1 MAARTVQIRAA
12 NGDSE
17 FAPILFDR
25 LCAMSAINRCQ
36 ETINAEGMAMKMD
49 SLNFRQMTYR
59 APVIAL
65 HCSGAGASE
74 WYSLAEALGE
84 DYEVRAPEHYGGGT
98 SGAWT
103 GEHAFTL
110 ADDAARAIALIDAIQ
125 SKVHLVGH
133 SYGGGVAL
141 HVALARP
148 SQIASMVLYE
158 PSAFH
163 LLRQLGEPGAQAFSE
178 IAGVA
183 RQVADGVLTGDYRR
197 AVAGFVDYWSGT
209 DTWER
214 MRPAAQRALICWA
227 PKGPLDFHALIENS
241 TPASAYRTLKCPVLI
256 MRGEHALKPSRIIA
270 DQLAELLPDS
280 RLLVIEGAGH
290 MGPFTQASKVAA
302 LIAHH
307 ITTIDAQS
315 WEAKSRSA
323 APPMEAMS

>member
-1 MAARTVQIRAA
+1 
-12 NGDSE
+12 
-17 FAPILFDR
+17 
-25 LCAMSAINRCQ
+25 
-36 ETINAEGMAMKMD
+36 MKMD
-49 SLNFRQMTYR
+49 SLTLRQTTYR
-59 APVIAL
+59 VPVIAL
-65 HCSGAGASE
+65 HCSGAGTSE
-74 WYSLAEALGE
+74 WYSLAEALGD
-84 DYEVRAPEHYGGGT
+84 DYELLAPEHYG
-98 SGAWT
+98 SASNGAWT

-110 ADDAARAIALIDAIQ
+110 SDDAARAIALIDASQ

-163 LLRQLGEPGAQAFSE
+163 LLRELSEPGAQAFSE

-209 DTWER
+209 GTWER

-227 PKGPLDFHALIENS
+227 PKGPLDFHALIENP
-241 TPASAYRTLKCPVLI
+241 TPASAYRALKCPALI
-256 MRGEHALKPSRIIA
+256 IRGEHALKPSRIIA

-290 MGPFTQASKVAA
+290 MGPFTHASKVAA
-302 LIAHH
+302 LIVRH

-315 WEAKSRSA
+315 WQANSRA
-323 APPMEAMS
+323 AAPMEAIS

>member
-1 MAARTVQIRAA
+1 V
-12 NGDSE
+12 
-17 FAPILFDR
+17 
-25 LCAMSAINRCQ
+25 
-36 ETINAEGMAMKMD
+36 
-49 SLNFRQMTYR
+49 
-59 APVIAL
+59 PVIAL

-74 WYSLAEALGE
+74 WYSLAEALGD
-84 DYEVRAPEHYGGGT
+84 DYELLTPEHYG
-98 SGAWT
+98 SANEAWT

-110 ADDAARAIALIDAIQ
+110 ADDAARAIALVDASQ

-163 LLRQLGEPGAQAFSE
+163 LLRQLGEPGAEAFSE

-197 AVAGFVDYWSGT
+197 ALAGFVDYWSGIG
-209 DTWER
+209 TWER

-227 PKGPLDFHALIENS
+227 PKGPLDFHALIEDP
-241 TPASAYRTLKCPVLI
+241 TPASAYRVLKCPALI

-270 DQLAELLPDS
+270 ERLAELLPDS
-280 RLLVIEGAGH
+280 RLLVIDGAGH
-290 MGPFTQASKVAA
+290 MGPFTHASEVAA
-302 LIAHH
+302 LIVRH
-307 ITTIDAQS
+307 IATIDAQS
-315 WEAKSRSA
+315 WKAKSRVAA
-323 APPMEAMS
+323 APMAAVS

>member
-1 MAARTVQIRAA
+1 MSNVLSDHQTRLT
-12 NGDSE
+12 SE
-17 FAPILFDR
+17 AY
-25 LCAMSAINRCQ
+25 S
-36 ETINAEGMAMKMD
+36 
-49 SLNFRQMTYR
+49 RQTRYQV
-59 APVIAL
+59 PVIAL

-74 WYSLAEALGE
+74 WYSLAEALGD
-84 DYEVRAPEHYGGGT
+84 DYELLAPEHYG
-98 SGAWT
+98 SASNGAWT

-110 ADDAARAIALIDAIQ
+110 ADDAARAIALIDASQ

-163 LLRQLGEPGAQAFSE
+163 LLRQLGEPGAEAFSE

-197 AVAGFVDYWSGT
+197 ALAGFVNYWSGIG
-209 DTWER
+209 TWER

-227 PKGPLDFHALIENS
+227 PKGPLDFHALIEDP
-241 TPASAYRTLKCPVLI
+241 TPASAYRALKCPALI

-270 DQLAELLPDS
+270 ERLTELLPDS
-280 RLLVIEGAGH
+280 GLLVIDGAGH
-290 MGPFTQASKVAA
+290 MGPFTHAAKVAA
-302 LIAHH
+302 LIARH
-307 ITTIDAQS
+307 IATIDAHS
-315 WEAKSRSA
+315 WKAESRVA
-323 APPMEAMS
+323 AVPMEAVS